1 MTDGSGRD
9 TPDCQKHSESE
20 LTVQGEK
27 LGDVSRP
34 VRVAFACKRAAVIPL
49 EISSEEKL
57 QFLLNASDGAD

>member
-1 MTDGSGRD
+1 MGAAE
-9 TPDCQKHSESE
+9 TPRTVKKHSESE

-27 LGDVSRP
+27 LGDVPRP
-34 VRVAFACKRAAVIPL
+34 VRAAFACKRAAVIPR